1 MHAKKT
7 PTTNALSIGGDNAL
21 LMTILVLLGIGLIM
35 IFSAGVSYG
44 TLRFGD
50 GYYFFKR
57 QLIGL
62 AAGLFFLYLFSK
74 IRYQFWRKLVVPLF
88 LFSVGLLVLVL
99 IPGIGTAAYGAARW
113 IQVGPISF
121 QPSELMK
128 FSLILY
134 LAAWLS
140 GKNTARKTDFT
151 EGLLPFVILMLAIA
165 FLIMKQPDTGTL
177 GILSIIALSIF
188 FAAGARFAHI
198 MAIIGGGLGFL
209 AVLVRIAPYRVQ
221 RMLVF
226 LNPEHDLSGAGYQ
239 IQQALIAL
247 GSGGW
252 FGIGLGQSRQKFS
265 YLPEPVTDSIF
276 AIIGEE
282 LGFVGCAVIVSL
294 FVFFAWRGLRIA
306 LAAPDEFGMYVAVG
320 IVSWV
325 IFQALVNVF
334 AITGMIPLTGV
345 TLPLISYGG
354 TSLSVILGSLGILLN
369 ISKQAKTG

>member
-1 MHAKKT
+1 MLKQKT
-7 PTTNALSIGGDNAL
+7 SATKWFSIGGDSAL

-44 TLRFGD
+44 NLRFGD
-50 GYYFFKR
+50 EYYFFKR

-62 AAGLFFLYLFSK
+62 TTGLFFLFLFSK

-88 LFSVGLLVLVL
+88 FLSLFLLVLVL

-140 GKNTARKTDFT
+140 GKNVARKTDFY
-151 EGLLPFVILMLAIA
+151 EGLLPFVILLLVVS

-198 MAIIGGGLGFL
+198 ASLIGGGIVLLAFL
-209 AVLVRIAPYRVQ
+209 IQIAPYRIQ
-221 RMLVF
+221 RMMVF
-226 LNPEHDLSGAGYQ
+226 LNPEHDPSGAGYQ

-282 LGFVGCAVIVSL
+282 LGFLGCAIIVSL
-294 FVFFAWRGLRIA
+294 FVFFAWRGFRIA
-306 LAAPDEFGMYVAVG
+306 RHAPDEFGTYVAVG
-320 IVSWV
+320 IVTWV
-325 IFQALVNVF
+325 SFQAFMNIF
-334 AITGMIPLTGV
+334 AITGLIPLTGI

-354 TSLSVILGSLGILLN
+354 TSLAVILGSLGILLN
-369 ISKQAKTG
+369 ISKQAKSG